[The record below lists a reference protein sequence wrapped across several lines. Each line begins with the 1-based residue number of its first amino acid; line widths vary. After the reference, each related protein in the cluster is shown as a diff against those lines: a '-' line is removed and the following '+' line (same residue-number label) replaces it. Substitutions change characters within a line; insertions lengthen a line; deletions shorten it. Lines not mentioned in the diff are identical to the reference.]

1 MWIHIWMDDHEFIV
15 QTMNSCTYEFS
26 FSEFMSIWIHMLKS
40 SADSEYVNGW
50 DFGHEFIYEFIFET
64 MNSYT
69 YEFSFSEFISI
80 WIHMLISSADSEYVH
95 DCDSSHEFIYEFIYE
110 FVYESGSQPSLT
122 IWIQRYFH

>member
-26 FSEFMSIWIHMLKS
+26 FSEF
-40 SADSEYVNGW
+40 
-50 DFGHEFIYEFIFET
+50 
-64 MNSYT
+64 
-69 YEFSFSEFISI
+69 ISI
-80 WIHMLISSADSEYVH
+80 WIHMLISSADSEYVQE
-95 DCDSSHEFIYEFIYE
+95 CDSSHEFIYEFIYE